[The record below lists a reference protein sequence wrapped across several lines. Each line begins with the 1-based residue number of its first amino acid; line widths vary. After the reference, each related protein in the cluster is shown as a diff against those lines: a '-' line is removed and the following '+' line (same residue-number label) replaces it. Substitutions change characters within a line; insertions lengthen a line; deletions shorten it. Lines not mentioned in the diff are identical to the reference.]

1 MQAVRN
7 TLYLLLQ
14 ILITPLYAVLVCLTF
29 WMPPVFRN
37 VFCSKYTALFIWF
50 AKVVCGVRYEV
61 RGWENVPDR
70 PFVVMSK
77 HASTWETLALE
88 AWFAPAS
95 FVAKKELVYVPFFG
109 WAFALSSPIVIDR
122 KAGSKAMEQMIA
134 QGDERLQKRGFVIVI
149 FPEGTRIA
157 AGKRGKYKSGG
168 VRLAQGCNVP
178 ILPIA
183 HNAGF
188 CWPRH
193 PWKKYAGLVTMSIL
207 SPVSPT
213 GRDINELNA
222 DIERLIEDEVARLG
236 NGRGA

>member
-14 ILITPLYAVLVCLTF
+14 ILITPIYAVLVCLTF
-29 WMPPVFRN
+29 WMPPIFRN
-37 VFCSKYTALFIWF
+37 VFCAKYTALFIWF
-50 AKVVCGVRYEV
+50 AKVVCGIRYEI
-61 RGWENVPDR
+61 RGWENVPNR

-88 AWFAPAS
+88 TWFAPAS

-122 KAGSKAMEQMIA
+122 KAGSRAMEQMVA

-193 PWKKYAGLVTMSIL
+193 PWKKHAGLVTMSIL
-207 SPVSPT
+207 PPVSPI
-213 GRDINELNA
+213 GRDMNELNA
-222 DIERLIEDEVARLG
+222 DIERIIEDEVTRLG